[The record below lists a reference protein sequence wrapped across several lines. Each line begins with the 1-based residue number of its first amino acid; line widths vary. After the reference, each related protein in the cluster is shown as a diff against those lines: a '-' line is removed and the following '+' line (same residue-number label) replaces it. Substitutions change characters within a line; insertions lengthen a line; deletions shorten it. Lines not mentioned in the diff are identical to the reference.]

1 MESDF
6 REEIDSMGSMQVP
19 FDSYY
24 GAQTARSLIHF
35 SIGEDRLPRAMI
47 RALGLIKKSAA
58 QINYELGELPLEKTN
73 HIIAA
78 AEEVMDGKWDKEFPL
93 RIWQTGSGTQSNM
106 NANEVIANRAIEF
119 AGGSRGDKGLIHP
132 NDHVNLSQSSNDTF
146 PTAMH
151 IAAVQELTHKLL
163 PALTKM
169 KDALEKKS
177 KEFAPI
183 IKIGRTHLMD
193 AVPLSLGQEFSGY
206 VAQLNDNIERIRFS
220 LLGLYKLAIGGTA
233 VGTGLNTH
241 PEFGKKMAKMIAK
254 NTNLPFVSADNKF
267 AILAAHDGL
276 VFASGALRTLAC
288 SLIKISNDISW
299 MGSGPRCGLQELFLP
314 QNEPGSSIMPG
325 KVNPTQCEALN
336 MVSVQVIGNDTA
348 ITIAGSQGNFELN
361 VFKPMIIHNFLHS
374 TTLLAGACNSFTD
387 FVLKDLVANE
397 KNIRSYLT
405 KSLMLVTALSPKIGY
420 DKAAEMA
427 HIAFEQEISLKEAN
441 ALLGFLTEKEFDSLM
456 NPSKMIGP
464 ASS

>member
-1 MESDF
+1 
-6 REEIDSMGSMQVP
+6 
-19 FDSYY
+19 
-24 GAQTARSLIHF
+24 
-35 SIGEDRLPRAMI
+35 
-47 RALGLIKKSAA
+47 
-58 QINYELGELPLEKTN
+58 
-73 HIIAA
+73 
-78 AEEVMDGKWDKEFPL
+78 
-93 RIWQTGSGTQSNM
+93 
-106 NANEVIANRAIEF
+106 
-119 AGGSRGDKGLIHP
+119 
-132 NDHVNLSQSSNDTF
+132 
-146 PTAMH
+146 
-151 IAAVQELTHKLL
+151 L

-177 KEFAPI
+177 KEFASI

-241 PEFGKKMAKMIAK
+241 PEFGKKMAEMIAK

-267 AILAAHDGL
+267 AIMAAHDGL

-441 ALLGFLTEKEFDSLM
+441 ALLGFLTEEEFDSLM
-456 NPSKMIGP
+456 NPSQMIGP
-464 ASS
+464 EPS